1 MSATLSTPTGVS
13 KRKRAMRFDSNP
25 AKAGWFTKI
34 VLSVL
39 CALWL
44 IPVIGTFITSF
55 RPLDDVSN
63 SGWWTLLIHPSRWG
77 RFTLHN
83 YDQAVNG
90 RVNMGNALINSLA
103 ITLPSVF
110 IPILVAAFAA
120 YAFSFIEFRGREPL
134 FLIVVSLL
142 VVPNY
147 VAFVPIASIFAR
159 HHWNGTFFS
168 AWLAHVGFGMSLAVY
183 IIRNYMATLPRE
195 VIEAAKIDGASH
207 FQTFFRLVL
216 PMSTPVLAAFAIFQF
231 LWVWNDFLVAL
242 IFIGPG
248 KKEPLT
254 VAITHLK
261 GQLGQ
266 GWELITAGGF
276 FSMLLPLI
284 VFLALQRYFVRGLS
298 AGAVKG

>member
-1 MSATLSTPTGVS
+1 MTAIASSPVAVP
-13 KRKRAMRFDSNP
+13 KRKRATSFDPNP
-25 AKAGWFTKI
+25 ARAGWITKI
-34 VLSVL
+34 VLTVL

-44 IPVIGTFITSF
+44 MPVIGTFITSF
-55 RPLDDVSN
+55 RPLDDVSS
-63 SGWWTLLIHPSRWG
+63 SGWWTLIVHPSRWG
-77 RFTLHN
+77 HLTLHN

-90 RVNMGNALINSLA
+90 RVSMGNALINSLA

-110 IPILVAAFAA
+110 IPILIAAFAA
-120 YAFSFIEFRGREPL
+120 YAFTFIEFKGRETL
-134 FLIVVSLL
+134 FLIIVSLL

-147 VAFVPIASIFAR
+147 VAFVPISSFFAR

-168 AWLAHVGFGMSLAVY
+168 AWLAHVGFGMSLAIY
-183 IIRNYMATLPRE
+183 IIRNYMATLPKA
-195 VIEAAKIDGASH
+195 VIESAKIDGATH

-276 FSMLLPLI
+276 FAMLLPLI
-284 VFLALQRYFVRGLS
+284 VFLGLQRYFVRGLS